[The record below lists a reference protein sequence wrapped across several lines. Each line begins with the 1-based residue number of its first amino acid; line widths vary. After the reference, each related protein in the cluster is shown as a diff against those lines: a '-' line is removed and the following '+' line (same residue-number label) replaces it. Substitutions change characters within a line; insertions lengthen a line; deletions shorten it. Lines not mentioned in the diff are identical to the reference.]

1 MSAFTFLFIYEMFC
15 SFISHK
21 PPKKRVHRLTFLR
34 QNESLLETCLRL
46 VHSLLMVLFLAI
58 FSLFKKY
65 GMDRRTL
72 YPTCKRSTLSE
83 PFRFKP
89 RTLERGKVW
98 QEIANRL
105 NENRLIHFR
114 ATKRSTREHFSFLL
128 EKFKAKRTNEA
139 KQSGVDVEDSKLDV
153 AIEEIWEKW
162 QDAESQDAT
171 FVSKKQ
177 IEADK
182 ASGEEVRRKACEKLE
197 ETSKRKMEEEAAE
210 VKPRKSR
217 RYGSDTIEFLREKA
231 NQDLVV
237 RQEEVQL
244 STAQRKRS
252 RASCSITKAISTCT
266 ATAATTSNANAKYDA
281 TTEQLMAKFS
291 SPK

>member
-1 MSAFTFLFIYEMFC
+1 MFC
-15 SFISHK
+15 SSTSHK

-34 QNESLLETCLRL
+34 QNKSLLETCLRL
-46 VHSLLMVLFLAI
+46 VHNLLMVLFFLFSRNMEWTEEHYIQLAREV
-58 FSLFKKY
+58 L
-65 GMDRRTL
+65 
-72 YPTCKRSTLSE
+72 LSE

-89 RTLERGKVW
+89 RTVERGKVW

-114 ATKRSTREHFSFLL
+114 VTKRSTREHFSLLL
-128 EKFKAKRTNEA
+128 EKFKAKRKNEA
-139 KQSGVDVEDSKLDV
+139 KQCGVDVEDSELDV

-162 QDAESQDAT
+162 QDVESQDAT

-197 ETSKRKMEEEAAE
+197 ETSKRKMEEAAK

-231 NQDLVV
+231 KQDLVV
-237 RQEEVQL
+237 RQEEVRRKEREEERHARLQEQFL
-244 STAQRKRS
+244 LAQQQQQQHQMQMLNMMQQQNS
-252 RASCSITKAISTCT
+252 
-266 ATAATTSNANAKYDA
+266 
-281 TTEQLMAKFS
+281 
-291 SPK
+291 